1 MGVSIGVERIFAVL
15 EARLQNAGQKLRTCQ
30 TEVYV
35 ASAQKN
41 LSVHRMKVLTEL
53 WNNGIKVIFTND
65 KFKRFLP
72 FIY

>member
-53 WNNGIKVIFTND
+53 WNNGIKVIFTNE
-65 KFKRFLP
+65 KFRRF
-72 FIY
+72 I